1 MAVSADPAGGAERR
15 RGRREKALGRGG
27 LGARFMSPM
36 NESLMRWRFWRTGPR
51 LALLQDLAPQRSCEA
66 GTLLA
71 RLYELRGF
79 TR

>member
-1 MAVSADPAGGAERR
+1 MALRREPAGAAERR
-15 RGRREKALGRGG
+15 LARPVWAG
-27 LGARFMSPM
+27 LTSPM

-66 GTLLA
+66 GTRLA